1 MHRRLRRYSVSAL
14 LALVALFSPVSGIA
28 QAAQPER
35 QEAAIVVSLEVTQDE
50 RGARLRLLLSRPV
63 DARSFL
69 MEGPDRIV
77 IDMPNV
83 NFQIA
88 PKDAPILSK
97 RGEGII
103 GAYRYGAI
111 VTGRSRIVIELRQP
125 ALVTK
130 LESVSRP
137 AGEAADLVIELR
149 RASRAEFAAAASRAA
164 PVAERPARGVE
175 PTAGDSRPT
184 VVIDAGHG
192 GIDPGAV
199 GARGAHEK
207 HIVLT
212 FAQRLR
218 QKLEEGGRYRVVM
231 TRDSDVFVSLGDRVR
246 IARESRGDLFI
257 SIHADTLSV
266 APEVRGLTVYTGS
279 ERASDAE
286 AALLAD
292 KENRADAAAGVEQP
306 ELLEEVAGI
315 LADLT
320 LRETRVFSQ
329 KAAQQVI
336 ADLASAMR
344 LNKNPL
350 RSAGFRVLR
359 APDVPS
365 VLIELGYLSSAED
378 VALLQSKEWRD
389 RATGSLAAAVHRYFA
404 GRVAGADRAS
414 FSP

>member
-1 MHRRLRRYSVSAL
+1 
-14 LALVALFSPVSGIA
+14 
-28 QAAQPER
+28 
-35 QEAAIVVSLEVTQDE
+35 
-50 RGARLRLLLSRPV
+50 
-63 DARSFL
+63 

-77 IDMPNV
+77 IDLPDV

-88 PKDAPILSK
+88 PKDAPVLAK
-97 RGEGII
+97 RGPGLVA
-103 GAYRYGAI
+103 AYRYGAI

-130 LESVSRP
+130 LESTARP
-137 AGEAADLVIELR
+137 AGEAADLVIELQR
-149 RASRAEFAAAASRAA
+149 TSRAEFAAAASRSV
-164 PVAERPARGVE
+164 PVAERPVRGVE
-175 PTAGDSRPT
+175 PAAGDSRPT

-231 TRDSDVFVSLGDRVR
+231 TRDSDVFVSLADRVR

-266 APEVRGLTVYTGS
+266 SPEVRGLTVYTGS

-286 AALLAD
+286 AALLAE

-329 KAAQQVI
+329 KLAQHVI
-336 ADLASAMR
+336 TDLGSAMR

-378 VALLQSKEWRD
+378 VALLLSKDWQD
-389 RATGSLAAAVHRYFA
+389 RTTGTLAAAIHRYFA
-404 GRVAGADRAS
+404 GRVAGGDRAS